1 MLVGGAI
8 ALAAGVLLFVLEP
21 VFSGRGA
28 PAYGGDDRWDEAAAK
43 RRVALSALRDL
54 EDDRATGKIDGRDYA
69 ELRTE
74 LSREALVRL
83 DGEAGAQLAGDP
95 AAAALE
101 EEIADMRRALRAGL
115 KCGSCGHVNGRGARH
130 CGRCGRPLGS
140 RAAPKP

>member
-1 MLVGGAI
+1 MLIAGGI

-54 EDDRATGKIDGRDYA
+54 EDDRATGKIDERDYA
-69 ELRTE
+69 ELRAD
-74 LSREALVRL
+74 LSREALSRL
-83 DGEAGAQLAGDP
+83 DGEAAAQLDGDP

-115 KCGSCGHVNGRGARH
+115 KCGACRHVNGRGARH
-130 CGRCGRPLGS
+130 CGRCGMPLEG
-140 RAAPKP
+140 RAAPDP